1 MEGRKEKRSLHKYCN
16 FSRKKTISSRH
27 INFNP
32 SIIFVNISVLKM
44 MTHFYRYTLPS
55 SHQTHTH
62 THTHTQNGCHCL
74 SLLMLRV
81 KKLIVIAIVVK
92 LLLLPLLLML
102 SLPFVEEFFLWSMG
116 SSCRASVDLVSYI
129 LKKCVGWDCLGP
141 FFFPSQMALGK
152 RTC

>member
-1 MEGRKEKRSLHKYCN
+1 
-16 FSRKKTISSRH
+16 
-27 INFNP
+27 
-32 SIIFVNISVLKM
+32 
-44 MTHFYRYTLPS
+44 
-55 SHQTHTH
+55 
-62 THTHTQNGCHCL
+62 
-74 SLLMLRV
+74 MLRV

-141 FFFPSQMALGK
+141 FFLSLTNCSGKENMLVKFFCGQLETHLGSPQSESGLGNLAQNG
-152 RTC
+152 RNVELAN

>member
-1 MEGRKEKRSLHKYCN
+1 MEGRKEKRSLHKYYN
-16 FSRKKTISSRH
+16 FSRKRTISSRH

-32 SIIFVNISVLKM
+32 SIIFVNMSVLKWWHISIDI
-44 MTHFYRYTLPS
+44 HFQVPTK
-55 SHQTHTH
+55 
-62 THTHTQNGCHCL
+62 HTHTQNVCHCL

-102 SLPFVEEFFLWSMG
+102 SLPFGEEFLSWRMG

-141 FFFPSQMALGK
+141 YFFPSQIALEK